1 MNQQLNVAGPLPVP
15 VPPVL
20 PVAVR
25 KAVRRALSGKK
36 VDADAAARLLMGIT
50 ADADVDPESLA
61 GVEAVLAGVEPRF
74 WLLLERA
81 RDWFSW
87 EGSRVPTRVED
98 GDPVPALVVKALFA
112 DGRVRER
119 AVGLLAASASAC
131 LSSSSSASLAAVPVL
146 VLRAGDWVPQVRERA
161 REAIGALLAA
171 DPDGAVLAAAAP
183 MALLLAGR
191 HDGRWSAD
199 VVTERLAADSAGPV
213 VERLLASA
221 DVELRRLAHQ
231 MFLDAGKLGLEQ
243 VVRIALTN
251 RDVVIRARCAERA
264 SRLAVDAS
272 AVPAMR
278 RLLAS
283 RTPLVRVE
291 ALTALDRLD
300 EVEPLYG
307 ALSDRSA
314 LVRGTARF
322 YLRRRGVTEFADALR
337 RLVESADVTPGA
349 VAGLAEV
356 GTVADAELL
365 LPLPSHPRARLA
377 VEALRALVK
386 LSAPVDTAA
395 MLALIENHPSP
406 AVTRQAAEVILH
418 RGAAVDADRLLTLLA
433 PDRPAPT
440 RIAAWRLLTS
450 RDSAW
455 RLAVNVMLLDDADE
469 TLARRART
477 SLVAATQQQLY
488 TKPAGQPRDIL
499 AAHLPKADAVLPPRD
514 VRLLYFIGGIDRP
527 EDVPV
532 PVPVAVAEGR
542 RGFRIFRRKAGRC

>member
-1 MNQQLNVAGPLPVP
+1 MNQQLNVAGPLP

-61 GVEAVLAGVEPRF
+61 EVEAVLAGVEPRF
-74 WLLLERA
+74 WLFLERA

-231 MFLDAGKLGLEQ
+231 
-243 VVRIALTN
+243 
-251 RDVVIRARCAERA
+251 
-264 SRLAVDAS
+264 
-272 AVPAMR
+272 
-278 RLLAS
+278 
-283 RTPLVRVE
+283 
-291 ALTALDRLD
+291 
-300 EVEPLYG
+300 
-307 ALSDRSA
+307 
-314 LVRGTARF
+314 
-322 YLRRRGVTEFADALR
+322 
-337 RLVESADVTPGA
+337 
-349 VAGLAEV
+349 
-356 GTVADAELL
+356 
-365 LPLPSHPRARLA
+365 
-377 VEALRALVK
+377 
-386 LSAPVDTAA
+386 
-395 MLALIENHPSP
+395 
-406 AVTRQAAEVILH
+406 VILH

-514 VRLLYFIGGIDRP
+514 VRLLYFISGIDRP

>member
-1 MNQQLNVAGPLPVP
+1 M
-15 VPPVL
+15 
-20 PVAVR
+20 
-25 KAVRRALSGKK
+25 
-36 VDADAAARLLMGIT
+36 
-50 ADADVDPESLA
+50 
-61 GVEAVLAGVEPRF
+61 
-74 WLLLERA
+74 
-81 RDWFSW
+81 
-87 EGSRVPTRVED
+87 PTRVED

-272 AVPAMR
+272 AVPATR